1 SSTILLTY
9 YTVLYDKYFFLA
21 LLNCLSV
28 KDQMYENIIAN
39 NPCFLRL
46 NGTNQFGCTSSRF
59 GNVGTLHLVTNSTD
73 LDWLFNEGKADPY
86 TVALTPKMFNRE
98 VLQDIE
104 LSTKVNGI
112 MLLMNGTEKEVKNND
127 NLQNNG
133 FSPEDTCPNRYS
145 GVNSCPMKPWNPY
158 GTDIL
163 LKSWSFPIF
172 VVYDQD
178 TIKNIVDCF
187 KNHNLPL
194 NKQNDQSLCALEL
207 KSHMYAAVDSKTCL
221 RRTMMSYQNIRPIKF
236 CDPLGDKNV
245 YWSLKELRPNTP
257 NESIAIVAARLDAT
271 SMFQDLAPGALS
283 TATSIVTLMTTA
295 NLISEMLS
303 YNDAIKFYNFKQ
315 ILKFS
320 ARNVMFILFNGE
332 AYDYIG
338 SSRVVYDILDGNFPN
353 DLIKLN
359 NSHVGMYVE
368 LSQIHYDK
376 EVVFYRPM
384 KHNASD
390 NINNFMNAFNK
401 SLSDDGFSV
410 IESESTSIPP
420 SSLHSFLKLDPKF
433 PGIILTGFKDQ
444 FKNKYFTFMF
454 YHSILDD
461 SENIQY
467 NNISKT
473 IASIS
478 TSLSYSLYKF
488 ITNSKY
494 NGLKQANSSY
504 VTKLLDCY
512 VKSMNC
518 EVFQSLTAP
527 LHLPENPPNYY
538 ISIDMITNT
547 LTSLSRLLFASFG
560 SKIIN
565 KVQSEEKCLNYR
577 TKQGFVPIWLRGNY
591 NACYSTTSNVT
602 DAVSPAFIIPD
613 YDLSSSEYSTWT
625 ESVWHE
631 VQIRMFLR
639 QSLKLQIV
647 IFVLG
652 ILVFLFSFV
661 IVKKMYDQ
669 SEINFNN
676 QE

>member
-1 SSTILLTY
+1 MITVRHILFVYLHCAI
-9 YTVLYDKYFFLA
+9 YT

-73 LDWLFNEGKADPY
+73 LDWLFNEGQADPY

-112 MLLMNGTEKEVKNND
+112 MLLMNGTEEEVINND

-145 GVNSCPMKPWNPY
+145 GVSSCPMKPWNPY

-257 NESIAIVAARLDAT
+257 NQSIAIVAARLDAT

-303 YNDAIKFYNFKQ
+303 YNDASNF
-315 ILKFS
+315 S
-320 ARNVMFILFNGE
+320 RNVMFILFNGE

-338 SSRVVYDILDGNFPN
+338 SSRVVYDMLDGNFPN

-384 KHNASD
+384 KHNVSD

-410 IESESTSIPP
+410 TESESTSIPP

-444 FKNKYFTFMF
+444 FKNKF

-461 SENIQY
+461 AENIQY

-488 ITNSKY
+488 ITNSNY

-518 EVFQSLTAP
+518 EVFQSLTSP

-577 TKQGFVPIWLRGNY
+577 TKQGFVPVWLRGNY

-652 ILVFLFSFV
+652 ILVFLFSFI

-669 SEINFNN
+669 SGINFNN
-676 QE
+676 QEVNSVTNF

>member
-1 SSTILLTY
+1 MITVRHVLFVFLHYATY
-9 YTVLYDKYFFLA
+9 T

-98 VLQDIE
+98 VLQNIE

-112 MLLMNGTEKEVKNND
+112 MLLMNGTEQEVINND
-127 NLQNNG
+127 NLQKNG

-145 GVNSCPMKPWNPY
+145 DVNSCPMKPWNPY

-172 VVYDQD
+172 LVYDQN
-178 TIKNIVDCF
+178 TIKNIIDCF
-187 KNHNLPL
+187 TNNNLPL
-194 NKQNDQSLCALEL
+194 KNQNDQSLCALEL

-257 NESIAIVAARLDAT
+257 NQSIAIVAARLDAT

-303 YNDAIKFYNFKQ
+303 YNDASNF
-315 ILKFS
+315 S
-320 ARNVMFILFNGE
+320 RNVMFILFNGE

-338 SSRVVYDILDGNFPN
+338 SSRVVYDMLDGNFPN

-359 NSHVGMYVE
+359 KSHVGMFVE

-390 NINNFMNAFNK
+390 DVQNFMETFTK

-410 IESESTSIPP
+410 TESKSTFIPP

-433 PGIILTGFKDQ
+433 PGLILTGFNDQ
-444 FKNKYFTFMF
+444 FKNKF

-461 SENIQY
+461 AENIQY
-467 NNISKT
+467 NNDSTISKT
-473 IASIS
+473 IANIS

-488 ITNSKY
+488 ITNSNY

-518 EVFQSLTAP
+518 EIFQSLTSP
-527 LHLPENPPNYY
+527 LHLPDSPPNYY
-538 ISIDMITNT
+538 VSIDMITNT

-560 SKIIN
+560 SKLIS
-565 KVQSEEKCLNYR
+565 KVQNEEKCLYYR
-577 TKQGFVPIWLRGNY
+577 TKQGFVPVWLRGNY

-639 QSLKLQIV
+639 QSLKLQII

-652 ILVFLFSFV
+652 ILVFLFSFI

-669 SEINFNN
+669 SGIHFNN
-676 QE
+676 QEVNSVTNF

>member
-1 SSTILLTY
+1 MISVRLVLFVCLHFATY
-9 YTVLYDKYFFLA
+9 T

-28 KDQMYENIIAN
+28 KDQMYANIIAD

-59 GNVGTLHLVTNSTD
+59 GNVGTLHLVSNSTD
-73 LDWLFNEGKADPY
+73 LNWLFNEGNADPY
-86 TVALTPKMFNRE
+86 TVALTPKMFNGE
-98 VLQDIE
+98 VLQSIE
-104 LSTKVNGI
+104 LSAKVNGI
-112 MLLMNGTEKEVKNND
+112 MLLMNGTEQEIIEND
-127 NLQNNG
+127 NLLNNG
-133 FSPEDTCPNRYS
+133 FSPEDTCPNHYS

-172 VVYDQD
+172 VVYEQN
-178 TIKNIVDCF
+178 TINNIIDCF

-194 NKQNDQSLCALEL
+194 NNQNDRSLCALEL

-257 NESIAIVAARLDAT
+257 EQSVAIVAARLDAT
-271 SMFQDLAPGALS
+271 SMFQDFAPGALS

-303 YNDAIKFYNFKQ
+303 YEDASNF
-315 ILKFS
+315 S
-320 ARNVMFILFNGE
+320 RNIMFILFNGE

-338 SSRVVYDILDGNFPN
+338 SSRVVYDMMDGNFPN

-359 NSHVGMYVE
+359 QSHVGLFVE

-376 EVVFYRPM
+376 EVVFYRPI
-384 KHNASD
+384 KNNASE
-390 NINNFMNAFNK
+390 NVVNFMNIFK
-401 SLSDDGFSV
+401 ESLSDDGFSV
-410 IESESTSIPP
+410 TESKSTSIPP
-420 SSLHSFLKLDPKF
+420 SSLNSFLKADPKF

-444 FKNKYFTFMF
+444 FKNKF

-461 SENIQY
+461 AENIQY
-467 NNISKT
+467 GYDNSTIPHT
-473 IASIS
+473 IANIS

-488 ITNSKY
+488 ITNSTY
-494 NGLKQANSSY
+494 TGLKQANSSY
-504 VTKLLDCY
+504 VSKLLDCY

-518 EVFQSLTAP
+518 EVFQSLTSP
-527 LHLPENPPNYY
+527 LHLPDSPPAYY
-538 ISIDMITNT
+538 ISIDLITNT
-547 LTSLSRLLFASFG
+547 ITSLSRLLFASFG

-565 KVQSEEKCLNYR
+565 KVQNEDNCLNYR
-577 TKQGFVPIWLRGNY
+577 TKQGFMPIWLRGNY

-613 YDLSSSEYSTWT
+613 YDLSSPKYSTWT

-631 VQIRMFLR
+631 VQIRIFLR
-639 QSLKLQIV
+639 QSLKLQIL

-652 ILVFLFSFV
+652 ILIFLLSF
-661 IVKKMYDQ
+661 IIIKKMYDQ
-669 SEINFNN
+669 SGIHFNN
-676 QE
+676 QEVHSVTNF